1 MGVYNTFE
9 YGLNSGIT
17 YGRASALQFSV
28 EPFTAVATGPTSA
41 SVTWATPGGEYL
53 GVRLLRN
60 QQGYSEH
67 YEDGVVLVNEVG
79 SSSITSINDGDGSF
93 PLTSGKEAYYSIW
106 LLLPDFTWRLVGT
119 ANCLIPREHG
129 EYAPDGT
136 LLVSSTDK
144 FASIIPRT
152 YLATG
157 KTFLDEIDQSSDLY
171 QFLSG
176 MSLVLDE
183 QYTLL
188 ENLTSDS
195 YGTSSS
201 LALTSAEVSELGL
214 TELPEEAMLTSK
226 RLVRQ
231 AISNYSKKGTEDALQ
246 SFVSALTGYGVELS
260 VSPNLML
267 SMQDSTFYKGAG
279 NWSLVPGSSS
289 SATFQSIER
298 ATSQNISPWTIDK
311 SWVGE
316 IVVSSGTA
324 SLRLGMDNPTT
335 KGIPVEAGKI
345 YEFNGQVNQ
354 SVNTSLG
361 CVVTWYDKQGNVISS
376 QDTSGVTLAGTATG
390 VWKKFTS
397 QVTAPVATYD
407 VDGVLL
413 TEPAMFAGISLGFST
428 TQTTQLD
435 MLSFHEALPTYL
447 VDYYEARAI
456 DAYVYP
462 SKTNY
467 IYNPSFKIK
476 DGGGNPV
483 GWSMTGLTLES
494 AVIPGVSNGGSVLVG
509 STVSNTIKHELI
521 AGEYYTLSVYAK
533 SRTSSNVNVSLR
545 FSWDDGI
552 TTGLVDSTAV
562 AVGSSW
568 KRVSLRVYLP
578 DTVIPEELLN
588 SANDGAL
595 FQVTGSASISMG
607 AFQLE
612 RTTVASDYFDGS
624 MSLSNA
630 FYSGDNPNTITSNED
645 ISFLYYNFGT
655 RVNLLELLLPSQIP
669 LNRAYTV
676 TYGETGSTYL
686 QWYPAGPTP
695 GTGDYNYE
703 RKLSLVALAGVT
715 S

>member
-1 MGVYNTFE
+1 
-9 YGLNSGIT
+9 
-17 YGRASALQFSV
+17 
-28 EPFTAVATGPTSA
+28 
-41 SVTWATPGGEYL
+41 
-53 GVRLLRN
+53 LRN

-67 YEDGVVLVNEVG
+67 YEDGLILVNEIG
-79 SSSITSINDGDGSF
+79 SSSITFINDNDGVS
-93 PLTSGKEAYYSIW
+93 PLISGKQAFYSIW
-106 LLLPDFTWRLVGT
+106 LLLPDYTWRLVGT
-119 ANCLIPREHG
+119 TSCLLPREHG
-129 EYAPDGT
+129 EHAPDGT
-136 LLVSSTDK
+136 LLVSSSDK
-144 FASIIPRT
+144 FASLIPRT
-152 YLATG
+152 FLATG

-195 YGTSSS
+195 YGTTSSF
-201 LALTSAEVSELGL
+201 ALTLAEVSQLGL

-231 AISNYSKKGTEDALQ
+231 AISNYSKKGTQEALQ
-246 SFVSALTGYGVELS
+246 SFVSALTGYGVTLS

-267 SMQDSTFYKGAG
+267 SMQDSTFYKGSG
-279 NWSLVPGSSS
+279 NWSLVPGSGST
-289 SATFQSIER
+289 ATFQSIER
-298 ATSQNISPWTIDK
+298 ATSQNISPWTIDT

-316 IVVSSGTA
+316 VVVSSGTA
-324 SLRLGMDNPTT
+324 SLDIGMDNPIT
-335 KGIPVEAGKI
+335 KGIPVDAGKV
-345 YEFNGQVNQ
+345 YEFNGQIKQ

-376 QDTSGVTLAGTATG
+376 EDTSGVTLAGTATG

-435 MLSFHEALPTYL
+435 MLSFHESIGTYL

-456 DAYVYP
+456 DAYLYP
-462 SKTNY
+462 SKVNY
-467 IYNPSFKIK
+467 VYNPSFKIL
-476 DGGGNPV
+476 DGMGDPT
-483 GWSMTGLTLES
+483 GWDMTGLTLEN
-494 AVIPGVSNGGSVLVG
+494 ALIPGVDNGGSVIVG
-509 STVSNTIKHELI
+509 TAVSNTIKHKLMS
-521 AGEYYTLSVYAK
+521 GEYYVLSAYVK
-533 SRTSSNVNVSLR
+533 SEESHNVNVSLT
-545 FSWDDGI
+545 FSWDDGT
-552 TTGLVDSTAV
+552 TTGIVESSPV
-562 AVGSSW
+562 SVGSDW
-568 KRVSLRVYLP
+568 TRVSLRAYLP
-578 DTVIPEELLN
+578 EAVIPEGLLDP
-588 SANDGAL
+588 ANDGVV
-595 FQVTGSASISMG
+595 FQVSGDGNISMG

-630 FYSGDNPNTITSNED
+630 FYSGDNPDTITSNED
-645 ISFLYYNFGT
+645 VSFLYYNFGT
-655 RVNLLELLLPSQIP
+655 KVNLLETFIISQIP

-686 QWYPAGPTP
+686 QWYPGGAIP
-695 GTGDYNYE
+695 GIGEYEYE
-703 RKLSLVALAGVT
+703 RKLSLVALSGIT

>member
-1 MGVYNTFE
+1 MGVYNTFS
-9 YGLNSGIT
+9 YGLDSDVK

-28 EPFTAVATGPTSA
+28 EPFTAVATGTNSV
-41 SVTWATPGGEYL
+41 SVTWASPGGDYL

-67 YEDGVVLVNEVG
+67 YEDGLILVNEIG
-79 SSSITSINDGDGSF
+79 SSSITSVNDTGSLF
-93 PLTSGKEAYYSIW
+93 PLVSGKEAYYSIW

-119 ANCLIPREHG
+119 ANCLLPREHG
-129 EYAPDGT
+129 EHAPDGT
-136 LLVSSTDK
+136 LLVSSSDK
-144 FASIIPRT
+144 FASLIPRT
-152 YLATG
+152 FLATG

-201 LALTSAEVSELGL
+201 VALTLAEVSQLGL
-214 TELPEEAMLTSK
+214 TELPQEAMLTSK

-231 AISNYSKKGTEDALQ
+231 SISNYSKKGTQEALQ
-246 SFVSALTGYGVELS
+246 SFISALTGYGVSLS

-267 SMQDSTFYKGAG
+267 SMQDSTFYKSSG
-279 NWSLVPGSSS
+279 NWVLVPGAGSD
-289 SATFQSIER
+289 ATFDSVEDT
-298 ATSQNISPWTIDK
+298 TSQNISPWTIDTT
-311 SWVGE
+311 WVGE
-316 IVVSSGTA
+316 LVIADGTA
-324 SLRLGMDNPTT
+324 DLQLGMDSPIT
-335 KGIPVEAGKI
+335 KGIPVEAGKT
-345 YEFNGQVNQ
+345 YEFSGQTKQ
-354 SVNTSLG
+354 SVNTGIG

-376 QDTSGVTLAGTATG
+376 EDTSGVTLAGTATG
-390 VWKKFTS
+390 VWKKFTA
-397 QVTAPVATYD
+397 QVTAPEATYD

-413 TEPAMFAGISLGFST
+413 TESAMFAGISLEFT
-428 TQTTQLD
+428 TEQTTQLD
-435 MLSFHEALPTYL
+435 MLSFHEALETYL

-456 DAYVYP
+456 DAYLYQ

-467 IYNPSFKIK
+467 IYNSSFKFL
-476 DGGGNPV
+476 DGSGDPV
-483 GWSMTGLTLES
+483 GWDMTGLTLES
-494 AVIPGVSNGGSVLVG
+494 AFIPGVDNGGSVIAG
-509 STVSNTIKHELI
+509 TSVSNTIEHSLI
-521 AGEYYTLSVYAK
+521 SGEYYVLSAYVKSEEAGDVDVTLSF
-533 SRTSSNVNVSLR
+533 N
-545 FSWDDGI
+545 WDDGDTIGGVESDPI
-552 TTGLVDSTAV
+552 T
-562 AVGSSW
+562 VGSDW
-568 KRVSLRVYLP
+568 TRVSLRVYLP
-578 DTVIPEELLN
+578 ETVIPEALLDP
-588 SANDGAL
+588 ANDGAS
-595 FQVTGSASISMG
+595 FQITGDGDMSMG

-612 RTTVASDYFDGS
+612 RTTTASDYFDGS
-624 MSLSNA
+624 MSSNNA
-630 FYSGDNPNTITSNED
+630 FYSGDNPSTLTSNED

-695 GTGDYNYE
+695 GTGDYEYE
-703 RKLSLVALAGVT
+703 RKLSLVALSGVT